1 MSKQAALARRGGAR
15 LSVRMVVFGT
25 MAALA
30 VLIIGKSGWEAWR
43 SWQVYTRAADQREF
57 DAAANSFVRGIYD
70 ILLERLTTNNALQAA
85 PPADA
90 AVLGKIEEYRKSVKA
105 AYEPGLAAIRRFD
118 FPNKQALLQDLEAK
132 NARAEEYRRQADGAL
147 KVGRD
152 QRDESL
158 RKTFIPTLT
167 DSVNASLRLWY
178 AALYGTSSG
187 DPELAKL
194 ATIKEIGWKMR
205 ELSGLE
211 RSNVASAIAGGSA
224 IPADRLM
231 INSEHRAGVRTLWNM
246 LQNLTQDAATDPGIR
261 TAMQNAQ
268 VAFFKDFLALSD
280 DMRKAGEAGK
290 YPITAAQWVSTT
302 NPQIDSLLAVMHAGA
317 KASEARTSAVMNRS
331 LSGLLT
337 DLTILGIG
345 LLVLVASVLLV
356 NAQVTRPLAA
366 LAAAMRKLADGDFE
380 VVLPG
385 IERRDEVGAVAQ
397 AVEGF
402 KMKAT
407 ERATQE
413 VEQKRA
419 AEAELAA
426 ARKAEMRKLADSFD
440 AAVGNIVE
448 SVSSASTELEAAA
461 TSLTQTAE
469 GTQRLAGAVA
479 QASEEASSN
488 VQSVASAAE
497 EMSASVAEIGRQV
510 HESSRIAGEAVRQAQ
525 QTDARIAEL
534 SKAAQRIGDVV
545 KLITAI
551 AEQTNL
557 LALNATIEAARAGE
571 AGRGFAVVAQEV
583 KALAAQTAK
592 ATDEI
597 GSQIGGMQAATQ
609 DSVTAIKEIGS
620 TIGRI
625 SEIAASI
632 AATVEEQQASTG
644 EIARNVQ
651 EAARGTA
658 EVAGNVSDVNK
669 GAAETGSAST
679 QVLGA
684 ARELSQEG
692 SKLKLEVTR
701 FLETVRAA

>member
-246 LQNLTQDAATDPGIR
+246 LQNLTQDARNGSGHPHCDAECPGR
-261 TAMQNAQ
+261 LLQGFPGAVGRHAQGGRGREVSDHGRAM
-268 VAFFKDFLALSD
+268 
-280 DMRKAGEAGK
+280 
-290 YPITAAQWVSTT
+290 
-302 NPQIDSLLAVMHAGA
+302 
-317 KASEARTSAVMNRS
+317 
-331 LSGLLT
+331 GL
-337 DLTILGIG
+337 DHKPPD
-345 LLVLVASVLLV
+345 
-356 NAQVTRPLAA
+356 RFP
-366 LAAAMRKLADGDFE
+366 
-380 VVLPG
+380 P
-385 IERRDEVGAVAQ
+385 RRDARRREGERGADFGGH
-397 AVEGF
+397 EPKPF
-402 KMKAT
+402 
-407 ERATQE
+407 R
-413 VEQKRA
+413 
-419 AEAELAA
+419 
-426 ARKAEMRKLADSFD
+426 SF
-440 AAVGNIVE
+440 API
-448 SVSSASTELEAAA
+448 SRSSASVC
-461 TSLTQTAE
+461 SCSW
-469 GTQRLAGAVA
+469 RPCCW
-479 QASEEASSN
+479 S
-488 VQSVASAAE
+488 
-497 EMSASVAEIGRQV
+497 MR
-510 HESSRIAGEAVRQAQ
+510 
-525 QTDARIAEL
+525 
-534 SKAAQRIGDVV
+534 K
-545 KLITAI
+545 
-551 AEQTNL
+551 
-557 LALNATIEAARAGE
+557 
-571 AGRGFAVVAQEV
+571 
-583 KALAAQTAK
+583 
-592 ATDEI
+592 
-597 GSQIGGMQAATQ
+597 
-609 DSVTAIKEIGS
+609 
-620 TIGRI
+620 
-625 SEIAASI
+625 
-632 AATVEEQQASTG
+632 
-644 EIARNVQ
+644 
-651 EAARGTA
+651 
-658 EVAGNVSDVNK
+658 
-669 GAAETGSAST
+669 
-679 QVLGA
+679 
-684 ARELSQEG
+684 
-692 SKLKLEVTR
+692 
-701 FLETVRAA
+701 